1 MAVSYVI
8 QQRAKA
14 KKKKYIIPGASK
26 EHTITIDDLI
36 LAEASVVL
44 LADLRTIRKLQIRD
58 IRLSHN
64 VILDRV
70 EHSTQNFE
78 FEVGV

>member
-1 MAVSYVI
+1 MMIYKIKWQLVMLSNRGPK
-8 QQRAKA
+8 Q
-14 KKKKYIIPGASK
+14 KKKYIIPGASK

-70 EHSTQNFE
+70 EHST
-78 FEVGV
+78 